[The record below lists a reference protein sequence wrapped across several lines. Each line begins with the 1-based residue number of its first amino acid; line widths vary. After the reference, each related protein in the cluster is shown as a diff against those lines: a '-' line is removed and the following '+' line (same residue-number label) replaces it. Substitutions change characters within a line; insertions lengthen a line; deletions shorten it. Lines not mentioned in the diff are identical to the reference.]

1 MINIILVDDHP
12 IVRKGL
18 RQIISEQG
26 ISRLIDEASDGSEA
40 LEKISK
46 KKYDIVIL
54 DISMPGAGGL
64 DVLKQIIVQ
73 YPKLPVLI
81 LSMHPEE
88 EYAVRAMR
96 AGAMGYLTK
105 KSAPD
110 ELGTAITRIT
120 QGRRYITSSLAE
132 QLADVLHGEHEG
144 APHESLTD
152 REYQILLMIASGK
165 RLKEIAG
172 ELMLSPKTV
181 STYRGRILEKMGI
194 RSNADIVRYAI
205 EHKIK

>member
-1 MINIILVDDHP
+1 
-12 IVRKGL
+12 
-18 RQIISEQG
+18 
-26 ISRLIDEASDGSEA
+26 
-40 LEKISK
+40 
-46 KKYDIVIL
+46 
-54 DISMPGAGGL
+54 MPGAGGL

-110 ELGTAITRIT
+110 ELGMAITRIT

-172 ELMLSPKTV
+172 ELTLSPKTV

-194 RSNADIVRYAI
+194 QSNADIVRYAI

>member
-1 MINIILVDDHP
+1 MLNIILVDDHP

-18 RQIISEQG
+18 RQIITEQG
-26 ISRLIDEASDGSEA
+26 ISRSIDEASDGSEA
-40 LEKISK
+40 MEKISK

-110 ELGTAITRIT
+110 ELGMAITRIT

-172 ELMLSPKTV
+172 ELTLSPKTV

-194 RSNADIVRYAI
+194 QSNADIVRYAI